1 MNAVIIYESLTG
13 TTEKAAYRIAS
24 ELTALRIDATPMPIK
39 QVDEAALAAADLV
52 VIGTWTDGIFVVG
65 QKPAR
70 AKRIAALPSL
80 AGKRAVVYCTYA
92 LDPGHTLEKLV
103 AVVEGLGAEVI
114 GGYAILRHNLN
125 ADVEE
130 FVDRLTPVLALPSG
144 RA

>member
-13 TTEKAAYRIAS
+13 TTEKAAFRIAS
-24 ELTALRIDATPMPIK
+24 ELRALRVEATPMSIK
-39 QVDEAALAAADLV
+39 AVDEAALAAADLV

-92 LDPGHTLEKLV
+92 LDPGHTLDKLV
-103 AVVEGLGAEVI
+103 ALVEGLGADVI
-114 GGYAILRHNLN
+114 GGYAMVRHNLN
-125 ADVEE
+125 ADVED
-130 FVDRLTPVLALPSG
+130 FVDRLTPVLVDPA
-144 RA
+144 